1 MGTEWTDN
9 QKKAINAPVGNLLV
23 SAAAGSGKTAVMVE
37 RIINRIVG
45 EDRVD
50 VDRMLIVTYTNA
62 AASEIKERIMSAVI
76 KKMEETEDKNLE
88 RQLVLINSASICT
101 IHSFCLDIIR
111 SNFNKINLSPDFRL
125 ATGMDTDIIFDE
137 AIDCVFEQYYSAEDE
152 GFLNLVRSYT
162 GKNDIP
168 LAELVKKL
176 YRFSRSI
183 PDSEGWL
190 GKWCEITDVSDSPLL
205 VELLESA
212 RLEAAEAVAL
222 YDRAIE
228 LCRRDAGCG
237 AKIDFLAAEKAPFEA
252 LMNCDDWDRAYKIL
266 SGVRFETFRK
276 PSGEYDLKLWE
287 EIVSTRQRAKS
298 IGKDIG
304 PDYVSSDIRGITA
317 ELEKIQPVLKCLCEI
332 TAKVASEY
340 AERKRRKN
348 VIEFSDFEHMCLDIL
363 SDGKGGQSGVAVEL
377 MNRFDEIYIDEYQDC
392 NSVQEEIFKLISG
405 ANKGCPNVFTVGDMK
420 QSIYRFRDA
429 NPKLFKDKSDTY
441 PMYGDEPQPESKI
454 LLNTNFR
461 SRSQVIDCVNSVFRQ
476 LMTVQTG
483 ELDYTEDEYLYC
495 GSDSY
500 TEICDDQLCTD
511 IVFINNDGL
520 PEDYSQGDDE
530 FEYEED
536 EAAEYSKEAAEAAYI
551 AKRIQKMVDD
561 PEYRVFDKNIKGFR
575 RVEYRDIVILM
586 RGIPVNSGAYSDV
599 FKAAGIPLFV
609 DVKEYFDAPE
619 IDFLISF
626 MKIID
631 NPMDDIPLVATMH
644 HPLFGFSDDE
654 LLTIRLC
661 AKKAPFYKAVTK
673 YKDND
678 DALGAKC
685 RYFVGVLQELW
696 HKSRY
701 LSVNQ
706 LLEYAIDKTDYLVY
720 LSSQNNGTAAKSNVR
735 MLFHFAKEYE
745 NSNFKG
751 LFNFIN
757 YITKIREKRDT
768 DKITSAKMIGENDNV
783 VRIMTIHKSKG
794 LEFPVVFLARATTK
808 FNKRD
813 LTAPV
818 LLHKEHGIGMNVT
831 ECDRRISYPSV
842 IKKAIRHAMLRECI
856 SEEMRILYVALT
868 RAREKLIV
876 VGCQKDPEGYIE
888 KLCQRI
894 ESCKDII
901 SPAVSAKANSFMDWI
916 VMSALRN
923 PHFRVRGVTPPYIM
937 EDNARFVCRIY
948 SSDSLTIG
956 GATDEAEDIEL
967 GKGEPDSEIVR
978 LLDFAY
984 PYANMTNIPGNISV
998 TELKR
1003 MAMEEESSVYSMY
1016 GSQSLA
1022 KPDFAVQDGVVSGAH
1037 KGTLIHFVMEKID
1050 FLRSS
1055 IDEIQHQIDSMLER
1069 GQITQKEHRAVKAED
1084 ISAFINSSLGREIVA
1099 HYDSFCREYSF
1110 KYLMNADEIYPGAEP
1125 DDIIIQGVIDAFFV
1139 NDNGKIV
1146 LIDYKTDKIVESEEK
1161 TARKYEAQLKYYAIA
1176 IEKILG
1182 KEVESKYI
1190 HLFEAGKTIKM

>member
-1 MGTEWTDN
+1 MWTKN
-9 QKKAINAPVGNLLV
+9 QSEAINAPVGNLLV

-76 KKMEETEDKNLE
+76 KKMEDTEDKNLE

-111 SNFNKINLSPDFRL
+111 SNFNKINLSPDFKL

-137 AIDCVFEQYYSAEDE
+137 AVDCIFEQYYSEE
-152 GFLNLVRSYT
+152 NKEFLNLVRGYT
-162 GKNDIP
+162 SKNDTS

-183 PDSEGWL
+183 PDSDGWL
-190 GKWCEITDVSDSPLL
+190 EKTFAGGDISVSPLL
-205 VELLESA
+205 AELLDSA
-212 RLEAAEAVAL
+212 RLEAQTAVGL
-222 YDRAIE
+222 YDKAIE
-228 LCRRDAGCG
+228 LCRMDAGCSV
-237 AKIDFLAAEKAPFEA
+237 KIDFLACEKAPFEA
-252 LMNCDDWDRAYKIL
+252 LMNCEDWDRAYRIL
-266 SGVRFETFRK
+266 SEVKFDTFRK
-276 PSGEYDLKLWE
+276 PGGEYDLKLWD
-287 EIVSTRQRAKS
+287 EIVSLRQRAKA

-304 PDYVSSDIRGITA
+304 PDYISTDIRGVIS
-317 ELEKIQPVLKCLCEI
+317 ELEEIQPSLRCLCEV
-332 TAKVASEY
+332 TSKVAQEY
-340 AERKRRKN
+340 AGRKRRKN
-348 VIEFSDFEHMCLDIL
+348 VIEFSDFEHMCLQIL
-363 SDGKGGQSGVAVEL
+363 SDGKGGQSPTAVEI

-429 NPKLFKDKSDTY
+429 NPKLFKEKSDTY
-441 PMYGDEPQPESKI
+441 PMHIVEVSQPESKI

-495 GSDSY
+495 GSDNYS
-500 TEICDDQLCTD
+500 EICEDQLCTD
-511 IVFINNDGL
+511 IVFVNTDG
-520 PEDYSQGDDE
+520 EAGCIQGDDE
-530 FEYEED
+530 YDAGEE
-536 EAAEYSKEAAEAAYI
+536 EIQEYSKEAAEAAYI
-551 AKRIQKMVDD
+551 AERIQKMVDD
-561 PEYRVFDKNIKGFR
+561 PEYRVYDKKIEGFR

-586 RGIPVNSGAYSDV
+586 RGIPANSGAYSDV

-619 IDFLISF
+619 IDFLINF

-631 NPMDDIPLVATMH
+631 NPLDDIPLVATMH
-644 HPLFGFSDDE
+644 HPLFGFTDDE
-654 LLTIRLC
+654 LFTIRLG
-661 AKKAPFYKAVTK
+661 AKKAPFYSAVIK
-673 YKDND
+673 YKEND
-678 DALGAKC
+678 DKLGARC
-685 RYFVGVLQELW
+685 RYFVGILQDLW
-696 HKSRY
+696 YRSRY
-701 LSVNQ
+701 LSVNL
-706 LLEYAIDKTDYLVY
+706 LLEYAIEKTDYLAY

-757 YITKIREKRDT
+757 YITKIREKKDT
-768 DKITSAKMIGENDNV
+768 DKITSAKLIGENDNV

-813 LTAPV
+813 LTASV
-818 LLHKEHGIGMNVT
+818 LLHKEYGIGMNVT
-831 ECDRRISYPSV
+831 DCDRRISYPTV
-842 IKKAIRHAMLRECI
+842 VKKAIRHAMLRECV

-876 VGCQKDPEGYIE
+876 VGCHKDPEGYVE
-888 KLCQRI
+888 KISQQI
-894 ESCKDII
+894 TGCKDVIN
-901 SPAVSAKANSFMDWI
+901 PAITAKANSFMDWL

-923 PHFRVRGVTPPYIM
+923 PAFKVRGVTPPCVM
-937 EDNARFVCRIY
+937 EDETAKFVCRIY
-948 SSDSLTIG
+948 TSDSLSIG
-956 GATDEAEDIEL
+956 DGADAVENAEP
-967 GKGEPDSEIVR
+967 GNAEPDSEIVR
-978 LLDFAY
+978 LLDYTY
-984 PYANMTNIPGNISV
+984 PYADMTNIPGNISV

-1003 MAMEEESSVYSMY
+1003 MAMEEEAVPFTMY
-1016 GSQSLA
+1016 GSQNLA
-1022 KPDFAVQDGVVSGAH
+1022 KPDFAVKDSTVSGAH
-1037 KGTLIHFVMEKID
+1037 KGTLIHYIMQKID

-1055 IDEIQHQIDSMLER
+1055 VGEVQQQIDAMLDR
-1069 GQITQKEHRAVKAED
+1069 GQITPKEHSAVKAED
-1084 ISAFINSSLGREIVA
+1084 ISSFINSDLGREIVA

-1146 LIDYKTDKIVESEEK
+1146 LIDYKTDKIVENEEK

-1176 IEKILG
+1176 IEKILK